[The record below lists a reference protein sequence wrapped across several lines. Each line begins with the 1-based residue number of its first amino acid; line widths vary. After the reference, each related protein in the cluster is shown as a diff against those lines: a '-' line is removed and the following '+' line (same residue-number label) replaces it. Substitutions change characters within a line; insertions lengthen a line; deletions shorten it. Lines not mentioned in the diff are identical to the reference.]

1 MSDPESKAHE
11 EHESDDSSSD
21 SEPET
26 TTVEQP
32 VEIDYTK
39 LTAISPEVISKQ
51 VCVTRP
57 PIFYIYLSRSVQA
70 TINLGI
76 SLLDAHL

>member
-51 VCVTRP
+51 VRARP
-57 PIFYIYLSRSVQA
+57 RRACAIWYLNARVE
-70 TINLGI
+70 
-76 SLLDAHL
+76 